1 MQPPLRLG
9 LCGYFVTLGK
19 VESLQPKAPRPSP
32 CSHIFCLPAFLPQMP
47 GCGHLGAYTSH
58 PLYLDHAPLLS
69 ASVAFH
75 CSIAPENPLLP
86 DHVPGRALVFC
97 PGRHSIHLGLVPTH
111 LLGLGCELQD
121 DRCQIC
127 LVPTIWAPASSM
139 EPDNPT
145 LVLTVTSSSCWLPW
159 KVVYLSPFQQL

>member
-32 CSHIFCLPAFLPQMP
+32 CSHIFCHPAFLPQMP

-69 ASVAFH
+69 ASVDFH

-97 PGRHSIHLGLVPTH
+97 PGRSAFISVWFSPISLAWDVSSRMTGAKSALFPPFGLLP
-111 LLGLGCELQD
+111 
-121 DRCQIC
+121 
-127 LVPTIWAPASSM
+127 
-139 EPDNPT
+139 
-145 LVLTVTSSSCWLPW
+145 LPW
-159 KVVYLSPFQQL
+159 SQTTPHLSSL